1 MSVTLTAFGRF
12 TRKLRVDRGELLKD
26 MSRRLGVTPSYLS
39 AVETGRRNIPAEW
52 VDKLCTLY
60 DLSSTDVNVLQ
71 NAVLNS
77 CTHDKVDVSHL
88 SSDDRRLV
96 ARVVKYLPILTTHQ
110 RGFLDELVRTHT
122 QDG

>member
-39 AVETGRRNIPAEW
+39 AVETGRRNIPTEW
-52 VDKLCTLY
+52 VAKLCTLY
-60 DLSSTDVNVLQ
+60 GLSSADADVLQ
-71 NAVLNS
+71 RAVLDS